1 MTKPNLLILDDEAAI
16 CKSLSFILEDDYQ
29 VYTSVDPDEATALFA
44 QLSFA
49 VALLDLRIGMRD
61 GIEVLR
67 TIKRLSPKTV
77 VVMMTAFG
85 SIASAVEAM
94 KLGAFYYVQKPID
107 MEELKVLAGRAL
119 EQHFLHSRVEW
130 LNEEIRKAYDVH
142 GLIGE
147 SERMKPVFTLIDK
160 VKNIDS
166 GVLITGES
174 GTGKELVA
182 RAVHFAGERR
192 ERVFSTINC
201 AAIPANLMESELFG
215 YEKGAF
221 TGANARKAGIFET
234 ADGGTL
240 FLDEIG
246 ELDIGLQSKLLRVI
260 QEKTVTPIGGH
271 KEKRIDVRII
281 AATNRD
287 LKKEAQQGKFREDL
301 YYRLNVIPIELPPLR
316 ERKEDIPP
324 LIRHFMDKI
333 GGKMSKQMKGISQE
347 ALQLLTG
354 YSFPGNVRELQNIIE
369 RSIALADGDMLTIR
383 DMPMDLRQERGQ
395 GQAAEGDGRLVPV
408 YVGETVEEAEKKLI
422 MATLRALD
430 GNRRK
435 TADTLGI
442 GERTLR
448 DKLAKWKE
456 DGVNT

>member
-1 MTKPNLLILDDEAAI
+1 MHKPNLLIIDDEISI

-29 VYTSVDPDEATALFA
+29 VYTSVDPDEAVALFA
-44 QLSFA
+44 HLSFA
-49 VALLDLRIGMRD
+49 IVLLDLRIGMRD

-67 TIKRLSPKTV
+67 MVKQMSPKTV
-77 VVMMTAFG
+77 VIMMTAYG

-107 MEELKVLAGRAL
+107 MEELKVLCGRAQ
-119 EQHFLHSRVEW
+119 EQYHLQSRVEW
-130 LNEEIRKAYDVH
+130 LDGEIRKAYDVH

-147 SERMKPVFTLIDK
+147 SDRMKHVFALIDK

-166 GVLITGES
+166 GILILGES

-192 ERVFSTINC
+192 EQVFSTINC

-221 TGANARKAGIFET
+221 TGANVRKAGIFET

-246 ELDIGLQSKLLRVI
+246 ELDIGLQSKLLRVL

-287 LKKEAQQGKFREDL
+287 LKKEVQQGKFREDL
-301 YYRLNVIPIELPPLR
+301 YYRLNVIPIQVPPLR
-316 ERKEDIPP
+316 ERKEDIPL

-333 GGKMSKQMKGISQE
+333 GGKMSKQIKGISQE
-347 ALQLLTG
+347 ALNLLND
-354 YSFPGNVRELQNIIE
+354 YPFPGNVRELQNIIE
-369 RSIALADGDMLTIR
+369 RSIALADGEHLTIR
-383 DMPMDLRQERGQ
+383 DMPMDLQPKRGQ
-395 GQAAEGDGRLVPV
+395 TADGRLVPV
-408 YVGETVEEAEKKLI
+408 YVGDTALEAERKLI
-422 MATLRALD
+422 LATLRELG

-435 TADTLGI
+435 TAEMLDI

-448 DKLAKWKE
+448 DKMSKYKE
-456 DGVNT
+456 EGAFP